1 MRVNRFLHKLYS
13 VFDFGGSKDVDAT
26 PGGIPFVFLIAVVPI
41 MLILILV
48 FAYFAFLN

>member
-13 VFDFGGSKDVDAT
+13 FFDFGGSKDADPT
-26 PGGIPFVFLIAVVPI
+26 PGGIPFVFLIAIVPI

-48 FAYFAFLN
+48 IGYFVLR